1 MTIMKFI
8 NILKNKLIS
17 KLFPARPC
25 NSPLNSDD
33 FDQMEMMISDKLEVF
48 THRFAKWAGSASGFV
63 SAMLSILVWLVAGA
77 AYGFSLN
84 WERGLAIYIGVVTF
98 LMVFL
103 IQRSQNKEL
112 SILHVKLNELI
123 SSAKDADNRLIN
135 VEELTEREISEVQDI
150 HRKIGTEDTEIKM

>member
-1 MTIMKFI
+1 MAIMKFV
-8 NILKNKLIS
+8 NILINRIIS
-17 KLFPARPC
+17 KCSSTRSC
-25 NSPLNSDD
+25 NSPLSSDD
-33 FDQMEMMISDKLEVF
+33 FDQMEIMISDHLEIF

-63 SAMLSILVWLVAGA
+63 SAMFSILVWLVAGA
-77 AYGFSLN
+77 IYGFSQN
-84 WERGLAIYIGVVTF
+84 WERGLSIYIGIVTF

-135 VEELTEREISEVQDI
+135 VEELTEKEISEVQDM